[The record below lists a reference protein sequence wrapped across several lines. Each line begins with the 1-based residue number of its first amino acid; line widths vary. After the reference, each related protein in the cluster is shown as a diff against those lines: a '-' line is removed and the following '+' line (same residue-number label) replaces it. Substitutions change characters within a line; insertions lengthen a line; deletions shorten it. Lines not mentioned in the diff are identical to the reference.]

1 MMSYKGKSLNRGQHS
16 HPIIPFPPC
25 KLFINMKCAIID
37 DEPLALDLLES
48 YVRKT
53 NVLELCGRYSNAV
66 EAIGGLQRNP
76 VDLVFLDIQM
86 PDLNGIDFSRHINT
100 DTTCIVFTTAFSQYA
115 LDGYKVS
122 ALDYLLKPISYVD
135 FVGAVSKAQR
145 WYEKTCLARQSEL
158 LQTERPAQP
167 TEASLASQTTASSQG
182 GYMFVKSDYKLLRIN
197 FDDIVYIE
205 GLKDYVKIYT
215 EGNTKATL
223 SLSSMHSIESALPS
237 SQFFRVHRSYI
248 VNVNKVKVL
257 ERGQIIFGEKYIPVS
272 DSYRE
277 KFTAYLNAHTLQGR

>member
-1 MMSYKGKSLNRGQHS
+1 
-16 HPIIPFPPC
+16 
-25 KLFINMKCAIID
+25 MKCAIID

-53 NVLELCGRYSNAV
+53 NVLELAGRYSNAV
-66 EAIGGLQRNP
+66 EAIGGLQRTP

-86 PDLNGIDFSRHINT
+86 PDLNGLDFSRHINT
-100 DTTCIVFTTAFSQYA
+100 DSTCIVFTTAFSQYA
-115 LDGYKVS
+115 LDGYKVN
-122 ALDYLLKPISYVD
+122 ALDYLLKPISYAD

-145 WYEKTCLARQSEL
+145 WYDKTR
-158 LQTERPAQP
+158 
-167 TEASLASQTTASSQG
+167 LASQAESTQMAPSSAPYAPQQASPTASSSDS
-182 GYMFVKSDYKLLRIN
+182 GYMFVKSDYKLIRIN
-197 FDDIVYIE
+197 FDDIIYIE

-215 EGNTKATL
+215 EESTKAIL
-223 SLSSMHSIESALPS
+223 SLSSMHSIESALPQ

-248 VNVNKVKVL
+248 VNVDKVKVL
-257 ERGQIIFGEKYIPVS
+257 ERGQIVFGEKYIPVS

>member
-1 MMSYKGKSLNRGQHS
+1 
-16 HPIIPFPPC
+16 
-25 KLFINMKCAIID
+25 MKCAIID

-53 NVLELCGRYSNAV
+53 NVLELAGRYSNAV
-66 EAIGGLQRNP
+66 EAIGGLQRTP

-86 PDLNGIDFSRHINT
+86 PDLNGLDFSRHIDT
-100 DTTCIVFTTAFSQYA
+100 DSTCIVFTTAFSQYA

-122 ALDYLLKPISYVD
+122 ALDYLLKPISYAD

-145 WYEKTCLARQSEL
+145 WYDKTRLARQAEST
-158 LQTERPAQP
+158 QMAPSSVPSTPQQASP
-167 TEASLASQTTASSQG
+167 TTPSSNS
-182 GYMFVKSDYKLLRIN
+182 GYMFVKSDYKLIRIN
-197 FDDIVYIE
+197 FDDIIYIE

-215 EGNTKATL
+215 EGSTKAIL
-223 SLSSMHSIESALPS
+223 SLSSMHSIESALPQP
-237 SQFFRVHRSYI
+237 QFFRVHRSYI
-248 VNVNKVKVL
+248 VNIDKVKVL
-257 ERGQIIFGEKYIPVS
+257 ERGQIVFGEKYIPVS